1 MRRINAHMSARKMPL
16 HTRILI
22 GLVLGAVV
30 GLACQ
35 QALGTD
41 NADLRWWVDNV
52 AKPVGQVFLRMIFM
66 IVVPLLVSALILGV
80 ADIGDAKKVGRVGV
94 RALAMTVL
102 LSGIAVAIGLT
113 AVNMVKPGIGLDQV
127 QKDRLFELYADKAD
141 AQKKVEQASQAKSV
155 GETLLE
161 LIPANPVQEAARALE
176 GGLLPLMV
184 FSLIFGIA
192 LSGIEAEKALPVRAF
207 MEGLFEVSQ
216 KVIGYAMS
224 IAPYGVFAL
233 VFSTTA
239 LLGLDALSA
248 LGRYAILVLAAL
260 AFHQI
265 VTYSVVLKLIARV
278 NPLDFF
284 RRIRTVMLTAFA
296 TSSSNATLPEAL
308 RSAREDLGLPRDISS
323 FVLTV
328 GATANQ
334 NGTALFEGITVLFL
348 AQFFGITLD
357 IGQQIT
363 VILLCVLAG
372 VGTAGVPGG
381 SWPMI
386 AIVLTKVGVPPESIG
401 LVLGIDR
408 ILDMSRT
415 VLNVTG
421 DLTIATCVTKMEERS
436 GLQYR
441 DAAG

>member
-1 MRRINAHMSARKMPL
+1 
-16 HTRILI
+16 
-22 GLVLGAVV
+22 
-30 GLACQ
+30 
-35 QALGTD
+35 
-41 NADLRWWVDNV
+41 
-52 AKPVGQVFLRMIFM
+52 
-66 IVVPLLVSALILGV
+66 
-80 ADIGDAKKVGRVGV
+80 
-94 RALAMTVL
+94 
-102 LSGIAVAIGLT
+102 
-113 AVNMVKPGIGLDQV
+113 
-127 QKDRLFELYADKAD
+127 
-141 AQKKVEQASQAKSV
+141 
-155 GETLLE
+155 
-161 LIPANPVQEAARALE
+161 
-176 GGLLPLMV
+176 
-184 FSLIFGIA
+184 
-192 LSGIEAEKALPVRAF
+192 
-207 MEGLFEVSQ
+207 
-216 KVIGYAMS
+216 
-224 IAPYGVFAL
+224 
-233 VFSTTA
+233 
-239 LLGLDALSA
+239 LSA
-248 LGRYAILVLAAL
+248 LGRYAVLVLVAL

-265 VTYSVVLKLIARV
+265 VTYSVVLKLIARI

-357 IGQQIT
+357 LGQQIT

-436 GLQYR
+436 GLEYR

>member
-1 MRRINAHMSARKMPL
+1 MPL

-22 GLVLGAVV
+22 GLVLGAVA

-113 AVNMVKPGIGLDQV
+113 AVNLVKPGIGLDQV

-141 AQKKVEQASQAKSV
+141 AQKKVEQAGQAKSV

-192 LSGIEAEKALPVRAF
+192 LSGIAAEKALPVRAF

-248 LGRYAILVLAAL
+248 LGRYAVLVLVAL

-265 VTYSVVLKLIARV
+265 VTYSVVLKLIARI

-357 IGQQIT
+357 LGQQIT

-436 GLQYR
+436 GLEYR